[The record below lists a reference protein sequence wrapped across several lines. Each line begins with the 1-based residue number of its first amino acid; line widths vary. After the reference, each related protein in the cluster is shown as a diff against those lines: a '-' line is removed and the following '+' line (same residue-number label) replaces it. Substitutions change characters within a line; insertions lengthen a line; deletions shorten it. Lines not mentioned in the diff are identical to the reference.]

1 MGVLYFA
8 EGLFWVFF
16 RVHFEQSSIF
26 LEKGSIFFMKI
37 CRDIL
42 ARTLT
47 ITLTKLWH
55 ITFTLQGHFGLFL
68 GSFWV
73 YIPTFHVLRKSKYFF
88 MFCTTSWYFYSDGQL
103 KKKNLVLV
111 LPLRE
116 AFWGNFCPFW
126 SMVNLNFCVIFFFF
140 ENLVIP
146 VVTNKV
152 VQTAMSS
159 LLCMWKYLF
168 LCNLVYINLC
178 IHSLPATLFVCKQFW
193 KTVRLLEV
201 VTHLSSKGLSKKM
214 FEHFCHYSR

>member
-55 ITFTLQGHFGLFL
+55 IAFTLQGHFGLFL

-103 KKKNLVLV
+103 KKKIL
-111 LPLRE
+111 
-116 AFWGNFCPFW
+116 FWFSLYVRHFG
-126 SMVNLNFCVIFFFF
+126 VIFVHFGAWSIWISVLSFFF
-140 ENLVIP
+140 
-146 VVTNKV
+146 
-152 VQTAMSS
+152 
-159 LLCMWKYLF
+159 WKF
-168 LCNLVYINLC
+168 SNI
-178 IHSLPATLFVCKQFW
+178 S
-193 KTVRLLEV
+193 
-201 VTHLSSKGLSKKM
+201 
-214 FEHFCHYSR
+214 CHK

>member
-1 MGVLYFA
+1 MAYCLHLA
-8 EGLFWVFF
+8 RPFWVISGLILGIYSYIPCL
-16 RVHFEQSSIF
+16 EKIKIF
-26 LEKGSIFFMKI
+26 L
-37 CRDIL
+37 
-42 ARTLT
+42 
-47 ITLTKLWH
+47 
-55 ITFTLQGHFGLFL
+55 
-68 GSFWV
+68 
-73 YIPTFHVLRKSKYFF
+73 HVLHNFLVLLLWWSV
-88 MFCTTSWYFYSDGQL
+88 

-126 SMVNLNFCVIFFFF
+126 SMVNLNFCYHFFF
-140 ENLVIP
+140 ENLVIS
-146 VVTNKV
+146 VVINKV